1 MRSSNRPLLNQWWV
15 FPLAA
20 TTVIFLVTALPRYV
34 GLDPSQSLSPTDR
47 GAAFYPALVTHIFF
61 GSVML
66 TCGVLQLWPWLRA
79 HHPTVH
85 RWSGRAYVATG
96 IPTAVAALVT
106 SQFPAAGPAQQ
117 VGNTFGAA
125 LLLLCTVQ
133 GYRAARQRRFKD
145 HRAWMYRSYAL
156 AFSIVVNRFWGVAL
170 IILYVPEVMTNPDLS
185 PADPTF
191 ASAAAASAW
200 VSWVVNLLI
209 AEWII
214 QRTSRRRAGSRN
226 RQASA
231 SRSVERQ
238 TPVSSSSGISTVPP
252 S

>member
-1 MRSSNRPLLNQWWV
+1 MSTSTRPLVRQWWV

-20 TTVIFLVTALPRYV
+20 ATVIFLVTALPRYV
-34 GLDPSQSLSPTDR
+34 GLDPSQSLVPTDR
-47 GAAFYPALVTHIFF
+47 GPAFYPALVMHIFF

-66 TCGVLQLWPWLRA
+66 CCGVLQLWPWLRNN
-79 HHPTVH
+79 HPKVH
-85 RWSGRAYVATG
+85 RWTGRTYVITA
-96 IPTAVAALVT
+96 IPTGLAALVT
-106 SQFPAAGPAQQ
+106 SQFPAAGPSQQ
-117 VGNTFGAA
+117 VGNTFLAVLF
-125 LLLLCTVQ
+125 LLFTVQ

-145 HRAWMYRSYAL
+145 HREWMYRSYAM
-156 AFSIVVNRFWGVAL
+156 AFSIVANRFWGMVM
-170 IILYVPEVMTNPDLS
+170 IMVFVPEVMTGADLGTE
-185 PADPTF
+185 DPTL

-214 QRTSRRRAGSRN
+214 HRKPRRRADRTD

-231 SRSVERQ
+231 SRRVERQ
-238 TPVSSSSGISTVPP
+238 TPVSSSSGISTLPP